1 MKYVSE
7 IFVTLSTVIGM
18 LIYLIFSLLGI
29 EHTEEN
35 PSPYFAAIIVAV
47 NLYAIAWVLIKEMKF
62 VSRGRGSLIYYIFV
76 PALIIFLYFL
86 ESLLNSEVASSAPA
100 KKIFIQWGAQCVAPF
115 YVALYTYRH
124 NRFDML
130 TKNLEIIMLL
140 GSISL
145 ILNIPNIVLM
155 GAVQLGGGGGHQEIA
170 YSGGFF
176 ICILLTY
183 LYCGLEEYRFKIFT
197 KSFFRIIEIALIP
210 ILVLI
215 ILMSGGRGGALLMIV
230 GAIACSYMFARKHAK
245 KYFFVVAT
253 VVIVGAIGFSR
264 SADRG
269 LAGVVA
275 NGIERSF
282 NYISGGEIDQEAG
295 NRDDIH
301 QAARESISDSPLI
314 GHGLFGGYA
323 DIYKRG
329 EGYSHFI
336 FYDVLIHGGIIYL
349 FIFMII
355 IAKAYR
361 SAYYLV
367 RYDQSKALLL
377 TYGLYITV
385 MLMFSGT
392 YFMCPQF
399 WFFVT
404 FSLLGQKESLSL
416 LKINKSQRYATE
428 KTLPEI

>member
-7 IFVTLSTVIGM
+7 FFVTLSTVIGM

-47 NLYAIAWVLIKEMKF
+47 NLYAIAWVLIKEMKIA
-62 VSRGRGSLIYYIFV
+62 SRGRGSLIYYILV

-86 ESLLNSEVASSAPA
+86 EALLNSGVASSAPA
-100 KKIFIQWGAQCVAPF
+100 KKIFMQWGAQCVAPF
-115 YVALYTYRH
+115 YVAFYTYRH

-130 TKNLEIIMLL
+130 TKNLEVIMLL
-140 GSISL
+140 GSVSL
-145 ILNIPNIVLM
+145 ILNIPQIVLL
-155 GAVQLGGGGGHQEIA
+155 GRVQLGGGGGHQDIA
-170 YSGGFF
+170 YSAAFF

-197 KSFFRIIEIALIP
+197 KFFFRIIEIALIP

-329 EGYSHFI
+329 KGYSHFI
-336 FYDVLIHGGIIYL
+336 FYDVLIHGGIIY
-349 FIFMII
+349 FIIFMSYLVR
-355 IAKAYR
+355 AYR
-361 SAYYLV
+361 SAYHLIKY
-367 RYDQSKALLL
+367 RKSNAILLS
-377 TYGLYITV
+377 YGLYITV

-399 WFFVT
+399 WFFIT
-404 FSLLGQKESLSL
+404 YSLLNQRESWALYR
-416 LKINKSQRYATE
+416 NKNVMRYV
-428 KTLPEI
+428 